1 MRFRL
6 AGTGWKVAPSLA
18 RLLVQVDE
26 EWPVRHAADGTL
38 GNAAHSN
45 RLSDHN
51 PDLLGIVRAG
61 DVGEVTE
68 DDAFAL
74 AEAVRL
80 SRDVRVKYVI
90 HERRMYSSYWK
101 NGIAPY
107 TWREYT
113 GSNGHWSHVHFSTL
127 KLYDDDTRPWTI
139 TGEEEDMTTAAEVR
153 AIVKEELEIKFGPT
167 WKVNGRT
174 YVKAVVDS
182 VWHARSKGR
191 SLLETIN
198 GIYDAA
204 AHVAK
209 HFSHNDHE

>member
-6 AGTGWKVAPSLA
+6 SGTGWKVAPSLA
-18 RLLVQVDE
+18 RLLIQVDE
-26 EWPVRHAADGTL
+26 EWPARHAADGTL

-45 RLSDHN
+45 RISDHN

-90 HERRMYSSYWK
+90 HERRMYSYYEK
-101 NGIAPY
+101 NGVPPF

-113 GSNGHWSHVHFSTL
+113 GSNGHWSHVHFSTRDI
-127 KLYDDDTRPWTI
+127 YDNDTRPWSI
-139 TGEEEDMTTAAEVR
+139 GGDNMGFSAEEVEVL
-153 AIVKEELEIKFGPT
+153 KDL
-167 WKVNGRT
+167 
-174 YVKAVVDS
+174 VDS
-182 VWHARSKGR
+182 VKSESSNGSFAGYAIRLIRKERKLPLHTKNVTQCDDCIKRG
-191 SLLETIN
+191 ETVTLN
-198 GIYDAA
+198 
-204 AHVAK
+204 
-209 HFSHNDHE
+209 